1 MDKRFFLALVLTA
14 IVIVG
19 TPFLF
24 PNAKRP
30 PVRAV
35 DSVQVHA
42 TRADSAAPATTG
54 SAASGNQTAATTP
67 IAAPA
72 IARASNDTV
81 SGSSSAAGTVR
92 PETTV
97 VNTRLARYAFSSR
110 GAAPISIVLDSYP
123 SRRPA
128 ARGRAAELVRSNA
141 PLVGYRF
148 AVGGDTIVLDR
159 TPLSV
164 RRTATPSGAP
174 VLAYAGRA
182 AGHGVQLAY
191 TFVPDS
197 FLVHVAA
204 TVAGAPEKGTL
215 LIDLPRGLQSNEA
228 DTLDDINH
236 LGVSYRTSRGDVT
249 SVGFSKLDTGEVRVE
264 PGPLDWV
271 ATRDKYFLVA
281 LRTPPKQPFGALR
294 LAGEPR
300 TGKSARDIAATVA
313 LPLKAGAASFELYA
327 GPQDFARLQ
336 KLGDDLDQVNPYGG
350 WIHGA
355 VQPFVTIVMRALLW
369 MKHTTNLS
377 YGWVLVLFGVLI
389 RLALWPLN
397 QRAMR
402 TSIAMQ
408 RLQPEL
414 QAIQKKHKED
424 PRRQQEVIMKVYKEH
439 GMSPLSPLMG
449 CLPMLLPMPVLYA
462 LYFVFQ
468 NTIEFR
474 GVPFLWL
481 PDLSMRDPYYITPLV
496 MGLSMYVMSWIG
508 LKAAPP
514 NPQAKVMSY
523 MMPVMLTVLFLNLA
537 SGLNLYYAVQNIA
550 ALPQQWLLARE
561 RQKAGPVAVVSAPAA
576 APAVKRRS

>member
-1 MDKRFFLALVLTA
+1 MDKRFFFALLLTA

-24 PNAKRP
+24 PDAHRTPANADSA
-30 PVRAV
+30 RAA
-35 DSVQVHA
+35 A
-42 TRADSAAPATTG
+42 TRADSVTHPAAPVASAPTVADTAAAAPAVTVARDSITTTAVP
-54 SAASGNQTAATTP
+54 AAN
-67 IAAPA
+67 
-72 IARASNDTV
+72 
-81 SGSSSAAGTVR
+81 VR

-97 VNTRLARYAFSSR
+97 VDTRLATYAFSSR
-110 GAAPISIVLDSYP
+110 GATPISVVLDSYP
-123 SRRPA
+123 SRRPMT
-128 ARGRAAELVRSNA
+128 RGAPAELVRPSS
-141 PLVGYRF
+141 PLIGYRF
-148 AVGGDTIVLDR
+148 AVGADTIVLDR
-159 TPLSV
+159 TPLALQRS
-164 RRTATPSGAP
+164 TTPAGAP
-174 VLAYAGRA
+174 VLTYAGRS
-182 AGHGVQLAY
+182 AGHDVRLSY

-197 FLVHVAA
+197 FLIRVSAA
-204 TVAGAPEKGTL
+204 VSGAPAKSTL
-215 LIDLPRGLQSNEA
+215 LIDMPRGLQSNEA
-228 DTLDDINH
+228 DTLDDIHH
-236 LGVSYRTSRGDVT
+236 LGVSFRTSRGDVT

-264 PGPLDWV
+264 QGPIDWV

-281 LRTPPKQPFGALR
+281 FRTPGKESFSGLR

-300 TGKSARDIAATVA
+300 VGKSARDIDATVA
-313 LPLKAGAASFELYA
+313 LPLQAGAATFELYA

-336 KLGDDLDQVNPYGG
+336 RLGNDLDQVNPYGG

-397 QRAMR
+397 QKAMR

-414 QAIQKKHKED
+414 QAIQKKYKED
-424 PRRQQEVIMKVYKEH
+424 PRRQQEVIMKVYKDH

-561 RQKAGPVAVVSAPAA
+561 RQKVAPSTVVSAPVV

>member
-24 PNAKRP
+24 PGSRTRSK
-30 PVRAV
+30 AV
-35 DSVQVHA
+35 DSARVIPSRGDTTSSTAAPAAAQPTAPA
-42 TRADSAAPATTG
+42 TTPAAPATVRE
-54 SAASGNQTAATTP
+54 SGAAT
-67 IAAPA
+67 
-72 IARASNDTV
+72 ASQLP
-81 SGSSSAAGTVR
+81 VR

-97 VNTRLARYAFSSR
+97 VDTRLATYAFSSR
-110 GAAPISIVLDSYP
+110 GGVPISVVLDSYP
-123 SRRPA
+123 SRQPA
-128 ARGRAAELVRSNA
+128 ARHRAAELVRPNSA
-141 PLVGYRF
+141 LMAYRF
-148 AVGGDTIVLDR
+148 AVGSDTIALDR
-159 TPLSV
+159 IPLTLQRSTTP
-164 RRTATPSGAP
+164 TGAP
-174 VLAYAGRA
+174 VLTYTGQS
-182 AGHGVQLAY
+182 AGHDVRLTY

-197 FLVHVAA
+197 FLVRVSS
-204 TVAGAPEKGTL
+204 VVSGAPDKSTL
-215 LIDLPRGLQSNEA
+215 LLDLPRGLQSNEA
-228 DTLDDINH
+228 DTLDDIHH
-236 LGVSYRTSRGDVT
+236 LGVSFRTSRGDVT
-249 SVGFSKLDTGEVRVE
+249 SVGFAKLDTGEVRVE

-281 LRTPPKQPFGALR
+281 FRTPPKQPFAALR
-294 LAGEPR
+294 LRGEPR
-300 TGKSARDIAATVA
+300 VGKSARDIEATAA
-313 LPLKAGAASFELYA
+313 LPLHAGTVTFDLYT

-336 KLGDDLDQVNPYGG
+336 RLGNDLDQVNPYGG

-369 MKHTTNLS
+369 MKHTTQLS

-389 RLALWPLN
+389 RFALWPLN

-414 QAIQKKHKED
+414 QAIQKKYKDD
-424 PRRQQEVIMKVYKEH
+424 PRRQQEVIMKVYKDH

-449 CLPMLLPMPVLYA
+449 CLPMLLPMPILYA

-481 PDLSMRDPYYITPLV
+481 PDLSTRDPFYITPLL

-508 LKAAPP
+508 MKAAPP
-514 NPQAKVMSY
+514 NPQAKMMSY

-561 RQKAGPVAVVSAPAA
+561 RQKGAPIAVVSGPAA
-576 APAVKRRS
+576 SPAVKRRS

>member
-24 PNAKRP
+24 PGSRRTPTKL
-30 PVRAV
+30 V
-35 DSVQVHA
+35 DSTQA
-42 TRADSAAPATTG
+42 IAAQADTSTGSTRATSVAAPVTAARPQASTRDSSALAAPASAPA
-54 SAASGNQTAATTP
+54 SAA
-67 IAAPA
+67 
-72 IARASNDTV
+72 
-81 SGSSSAAGTVR
+81 VR

-97 VNTRLARYAFSSR
+97 VDTRLATYAFSSQ
-110 GAAPISIVLDSYP
+110 GAVPVSVVLDSYP
-123 SRRPA
+123 SRQPSMRH
-128 ARGRAAELVRSNA
+128 RAAELVRPNA
-141 PLVGYRF
+141 ALMSYRF
-148 AVGGDTIVLDR
+148 VAGGDTIALDR
-159 TPLSV
+159 MPLALQRSTTP
-164 RRTATPSGAP
+164 TGAP
-174 VLAYAGRA
+174 VLTYTGQS
-182 AGHGVQLAY
+182 AGHDVRVTY

-197 FLVHVAA
+197 FLVRVSSA
-204 TVAGAPEKGTL
+204 VSGAPDKSVL
-215 LIDLPRGLQSNEA
+215 LLDLPRGLQSNEA
-228 DTLDDINH
+228 DTLDDIRH
-236 LGVSYRTSRGDVT
+236 LGVSFRTSRGDVT
-249 SVGFSKLDTGEVRVE
+249 SVGFAKLDTGEVRTE
-264 PGPLDWV
+264 AGPLNWV

-281 LRTPPKQPFGALR
+281 FRAPPKQPFAGLR
-294 LAGEPR
+294 MKGEPR
-300 TGKSARDIAATVA
+300 VGKSARDIEATAA
-313 LPLKAGAASFELYA
+313 LPLHAGAATFDLYT

-336 KLGDDLDQVNPYGG
+336 RLGNDLDQVNPYGG

-369 MKHTTNLS
+369 MKHTTQLS

-414 QAIQKKHKED
+414 QAIQKKHKDD
-424 PRRQQEVIMKVYKEH
+424 PRRQQEVIMKVYKDH

-481 PDLSMRDPYYITPLV
+481 PDLSTRDPYYITPLL

-508 LKAAPP
+508 MKAAPP
-514 NPQAKVMSY
+514 NPQAKMMSY

-561 RQKAGPVAVVSAPAA
+561 RQKAAPATVVSAPVAS
-576 APAVKRRS
+576 PAVKRRT

>member
-24 PNAKRP
+24 PNTRRT
-30 PVRAV
+30 PVRATDSTLSARAAT
-35 DSVQVHA
+35 DSVA
-42 TRADSAAPATTG
+42 GATTG
-54 SAASGNQTAATTP
+54 VSPAQAQ
-67 IAAPA
+67 AAPPA
-72 IARASNDTV
+72 AAQAQVQASPSRDSATV
-81 SGSSSAAGTVR
+81 ATNAVVR

-97 VNTRLARYAFSSR
+97 VSTRLATYAFSSR
-110 GAAPISIVLDSYP
+110 GAAPVSVVLDSYP

-128 ARGRAAELVRSNA
+128 ARSAVELVRPNS
-141 PLVGYRF
+141 PLLGYRF
-148 AVGGDTIVLDR
+148 AVGGDTIALDR
-159 TPLSV
+159 TPLSLQ
-164 RRTATPSGAP
+164 RSTTATGAP
-174 VLAYAGRA
+174 VLAYSGA
-182 AGHGVQLAY
+182 ARGHDVRLTY

-197 FLVHVAA
+197 FLVRVAT
-204 TVAGAPEKGTL
+204 TVSGAPQNGLL
-215 LIDLPRGLQSNEA
+215 LIDLPRGLRSNEA
-228 DTLDDINH
+228 DTLDDIHH
-236 LGVSYRTSRGDVT
+236 LGVSFRTSRGDVT

-264 PGPLDWV
+264 SGPLDWV

-281 LRTPPKQPFGALR
+281 LRTPPKKPFAALR

-300 TGKSARDIAATVA
+300 VGKSARDIDATVA
-313 LPLKAGAASFELYA
+313 LPLTAGAANFEIYT
-327 GPQDFARLQ
+327 GPQDFTRLQ
-336 KLGDDLDQVNPYGG
+336 RLGNDLDQANPYGG

-414 QAIQKKHKED
+414 QAIQKKYKED

-449 CLPMLLPMPVLYA
+449 CLPMLLPMPILYA

-481 PDLSMRDPYYITPLV
+481 PDLSTRDPYYITPLL
-496 MGLSMYVMSWIG
+496 MGISMYVMSWIG
-508 LKAAPP
+508 MRAAPP

-550 ALPQQWLLARE
+550 ALPQQWLLSRE
-561 RQKAGPVAVVSAPAA
+561 RSKAAPTTVVSTPAA
-576 APAVKRRS
+576 SPAVKRRS

>member
-24 PNAKRP
+24 PDARRTP
-30 PVRAV
+30 PRVA
-35 DSVQVHA
+35 DSVQA
-42 TRADSAAPATTG
+42 TAAHADSLRRANVAAPVAKAPVD
-54 SAASGNQTAATTP
+54 STP
-67 IAAPA
+67 VAIAAAKESVTTVVPA
-72 IARASNDTV
+72 AIP
-81 SGSSSAAGTVR
+81 AGLAR

-97 VNTRLARYAFSSR
+97 VDTRLATYAFSSR
-110 GAAPISIVLDSYP
+110 GAAPISVVLDSYP
-123 SRRPA
+123 SRRPT
-128 ARGRAAELVRSNA
+128 ARGAAAELVRPNA
-141 PLVGYRF
+141 ELVSYRF
-148 AVGGDTIVLDR
+148 AVGADTIDLAR

-164 RRTATPSGAP
+164 QRSTTPTGAP
-174 VLAYAGRA
+174 VLTYTGSQ
-182 AGHGVQLAY
+182 AGHDVRLTY

-197 FLVHVAA
+197 FLVRVS
-204 TVAGAPEKGTL
+204 TVVSGAPAKSAL
-215 LIDLPRGLQSNEA
+215 LLDLPRGLQSNEA
-228 DTLDDINH
+228 DTLDDIHH
-236 LGVSYRTSRGDVT
+236 LGVSFRTSRGDVN
-249 SVGFSKLDTGEVRVE
+249 SVGFAKLDTGEVRIE
-264 PGPLDWV
+264 AGPIDWV

-281 LRTPPKQPFGALR
+281 FRAPPKQSFSGLR
-294 LAGEPR
+294 LVGQPR
-300 TGKSARDIAATVA
+300 TGKAARDIDATVA
-313 LPLKAGAASFELYA
+313 MPLQNGAAAFELYT

-336 KLGDDLDQVNPYGG
+336 RMGNDLDQVNPYGG

-355 VQPFVTIVMRALLW
+355 VQPFVAIVMRALLW

-397 QRAMR
+397 QKAMR

-414 QAIQKKHKED
+414 QAIQKKYKED
-424 PRRQQEVIMKVYKEH
+424 PRRQQEVIMKVYKDH

-481 PDLSMRDPYYITPLV
+481 PDLSMRDPYYITPLL

-508 LKAAPP
+508 MKAAPP
-514 NPQAKVMSY
+514 NPQAKMMSY

-561 RQKAGPVAVVSAPAA
+561 RQKNGPMTVVSTPVA

>member
-24 PNAKRP
+24 PGARSRSR
-30 PVRAV
+30 VV
-35 DSVQVHA
+35 DSARVIPTRGDSTHAAGAATQTPSVATQPAAA
-42 TRADSAAPATTG
+42 TRQVVARDSGALVAAQGAPVAT
-54 SAASGNQTAATTP
+54 
-67 IAAPA
+67 
-72 IARASNDTV
+72 
-81 SGSSSAAGTVR
+81 R

-97 VNTRLARYAFSSR
+97 VDTRLATYAFSSH
-110 GAAPISIVLDSYP
+110 GGVPVSVVLDSYP
-123 SRRPA
+123 SRQPSA
-128 ARGRAAELVRSNA
+128 HHRAAELVRSNSA
-141 PLVGYRF
+141 LMRYRF
-148 AVGGDTIVLDR
+148 AVGGDTIALDR
-159 TPLSV
+159 TPLALERS
-164 RRTATPSGAP
+164 TTPAGAP
-174 VLAYAGRA
+174 VLTYTGQS
-182 AGHGVQLAY
+182 AGHDVRLTY

-197 FLVHVAA
+197 FLVRVSSE
-204 TVAGAPEKGTL
+204 VSGAPDKGML
-215 LIDLPRGLQSNEA
+215 LLDLPRGLQSNEA
-228 DTLDDINH
+228 DTLDDIRH
-236 LGVSYRTSRGDVT
+236 LGVSFRTSRGDVT
-249 SVGFSKLDTGEVRVE
+249 SLAFAKLDTGEVRVE
-264 PGPLDWV
+264 TGPLDWV

-281 LRTPPKQPFGALR
+281 FRTPPKQPFAALR
-294 LAGEPR
+294 LKGEPR
-300 TGKSARDIAATVA
+300 VGKSARDIEATAA
-313 LPLKAGAASFELYA
+313 LPLHAGAATFDLYT

-336 KLGDDLDQVNPYGG
+336 RLGNDLDQVNPYGG

-369 MKHTTNLS
+369 MKHTTQLS

-414 QAIQKKHKED
+414 QAIQKKHKDD
-424 PRRQQEVIMKVYKEH
+424 PRRQQEVIMKVYKDH

-481 PDLSMRDPYYITPLV
+481 PDLSTRDPFYITPLL

-508 LKAAPP
+508 MKAAPP
-514 NPQAKVMSY
+514 NPQAKMMSY

-561 RQKAGPVAVVSAPAA
+561 RQKAAPATVVSGPVAS
-576 APAVKRRS
+576 PAVKRRT

>member
-24 PNAKRP
+24 PDARRTP
-30 PVRAV
+30 PRVA
-35 DSVQVHA
+35 DSSQPAA
-42 TRADSAAPATTG
+42 TRADSLARSAPRAPSTLTDV
-54 SAASGNQTAATTP
+54 AVP
-67 IAAPA
+67 PPA
-72 IARASNDTV
+72 IVAKDSARTATRTP
-81 SGSSSAAGTVR
+81 AAGVR

-97 VNTRLARYAFSSR
+97 VNTRLATYTFSSR
-110 GAAPISIVLDSYP
+110 GATPVSVVLDSYP
-123 SRRPA
+123 SRRPTV
-128 ARGRAAELVRSNA
+128 RGAAAELVRPNS
-141 PLVGYRF
+141 PLLGYRF
-148 AVGGDTIVLDR
+148 VVGTDTIDLNE
-159 TPLSV
+159 TPLALQRSS
-164 RRTATPSGAP
+164 TPAGAP
-174 VLAYAGRA
+174 VLEYTGGRAGRN
-182 AGHGVQLAY
+182 VRLTY

-197 FLVHVAA
+197 FLVRVGAA
-204 TVAGAPEKGTL
+204 VSGAPAKSTL

-228 DTLDDINH
+228 DTLDDIHH

-249 SVGFSKLDTGEVRVE
+249 SVGFSKLDTNEVRVE
-264 PGPLDWV
+264 SAPLDWV

-281 LRTPPKQPFGALR
+281 LRTPPRQSFSGLR
-294 LAGEPR
+294 LEGEPR
-300 TGKSARDIAATVA
+300 VGKSARDIDATVA
-313 LPLKAGAASFELYA
+313 LPLQAGAAAFELYA

-336 KLGDDLDQVNPYGG
+336 RLGNDLDQVNPYGG

-377 YGWVLVLFGVLI
+377 YGWVLVLFGVLV

-397 QRAMR
+397 QKAMR

-414 QAIQKKHKED
+414 QAIQKKYKED
-424 PRRQQEVIMKVYKEH
+424 PRRQQEVIMKVYKDH

-481 PDLSMRDPYYITPLV
+481 PDLSMRDPYYITPLL
-496 MGLSMYVMSWIG
+496 MGLSMYVMSWIS
-508 LKAAPP
+508 LRAAPP

-561 RQKAGPVAVVSAPAA
+561 RQKVAPAAVVSAPIA

>member
-24 PNAKRP
+24 PDARRTP
-30 PVRAV
+30 PRVADSAQAIAARA
-35 DSVQVHA
+35 DSVTRTNAAAQPA
-42 TRADSAAPATTG
+42 KARADSAPVAV
-54 SAASGNQTAATTP
+54 TAAKESVTTATP
-67 IAAPA
+67 TAP
-72 IARASNDTV
+72 
-81 SGSSSAAGTVR
+81 VR

-97 VNTRLARYAFSSR
+97 VNTRLATYAFSSR
-110 GAAPISIVLDSYP
+110 GAAPVSVVLDSYP
-123 SRRPA
+123 SRRPTT
-128 ARGRAAELVRSNA
+128 RGAAELVRPNS

-148 AVGGDTIVLDR
+148 AVGADTIDLDR
-159 TPLSV
+159 ATLSLQRSTTP
-164 RRTATPSGAP
+164 AGAP
-174 VLAYAGRA
+174 VLTYAGSQ
-182 AGHGVQLAY
+182 AGHDVQLTY

-197 FLVHVAA
+197 FLVRVSAA
-204 TVAGAPEKGTL
+204 VRGAPAKSAL
-215 LIDLPRGLQSNEA
+215 LLDLPRGLQSNEA
-228 DTLDDINH
+228 DTLDDIHH
-236 LGVSYRTSRGDVT
+236 LGVSYRTSRGDVS
-249 SVGFSKLDTGEVRVE
+249 SVGFAKLDTGEVRVE

-281 LRTPPKQPFGALR
+281 FRAPPKQSFSALR
-294 LAGEPR
+294 LVGQPR
-300 TGKSARDIAATVA
+300 TGKAARDIDATVA
-313 LPLKAGAASFELYA
+313 MPLQNGAASFELYT

-336 KLGDDLDQVNPYGG
+336 RLGNDLDQVNPYGG

-355 VQPFVTIVMRALLW
+355 VQPFVAIVMRALLW

-414 QAIQKKHKED
+414 QAIQKKYKED
-424 PRRQQEVIMKVYKEH
+424 PRRQQEVIMKVYKDH

-481 PDLSMRDPYYITPLV
+481 PDLSMRDPYYITPLL

-508 LKAAPP
+508 MKAAPP
-514 NPQAKVMSY
+514 NPQAKMMSY

-561 RQKAGPVAVVSAPAA
+561 RQKSAPVTVVSTPAA
-576 APAVKRRS
+576 VPAVKRRS

>member
-24 PNAKRP
+24 PDARRTP
-30 PVRAV
+30 PRVA
-35 DSVQVHA
+35 DSAHLAA
-42 TRADSAAPATTG
+42 TRADSVARAATPVTSTPAGVPAATAAPATIARD
-54 SAASGNQTAATTP
+54 SVAATTSMP
-67 IAAPA
+67 V
-72 IARASNDTV
+72 AS
-81 SGSSSAAGTVR
+81 VR

-97 VNTRLARYAFSSR
+97 VDTRLATYAFSSR
-110 GAAPISIVLDSYP
+110 GATPISIVLDSYP
-123 SRRPA
+123 SRRPT
-128 ARGRAAELVRSNA
+128 ARGASAELVRPNSQ
-141 PLVGYRF
+141 LVGYRF
-148 AVGGDTIVLDR
+148 AIGADTIDLNTTSLVLQR
-159 TPLSV
+159 ATTP
-164 RRTATPSGAP
+164 AGAP
-174 VLAYAGRA
+174 VLEYTGSS
-182 AGHGVQLAY
+182 AGHGVRLTY

-197 FLVHVAA
+197 FLVRVAA
-204 TVAGAPEKGTL
+204 AVSGAPAKSAL

-228 DTLDDINH
+228 DTLDDIHH

-264 PGPLDWV
+264 SVPLDWV

-281 LRTPPKQPFGALR
+281 FRTPPKEPFSALR
-294 LAGEPR
+294 LEGQPR
-300 TGKSARDIAATVA
+300 AGKSARDIDATVA
-313 LPLKAGAASFELYA
+313 LPLQAGAAAFELYA

-336 KLGDDLDQVNPYGG
+336 RLGNDLDQVNPYGG

-377 YGWVLVLFGVLI
+377 YGWVLVLFGVVI

-414 QAIQKKHKED
+414 QAIQKKYKED
-424 PRRQQEVIMKVYKEH
+424 PRRQQEVIMKVYKDH

-508 LKAAPP
+508 LRAAPP

-561 RQKAGPVAVVSAPAA
+561 RQKVGSAAVVSAPVA

>member
-1 MDKRFFLALVLTA
+1 MDKRFFLALLLTA

-24 PNAKRP
+24 PDAHRTP
-30 PVRAV
+30 SSA
-35 DSVQVHA
+35 DSAQVAA
-42 TRADSAAPATTG
+42 TRADSVAHPAAPVASTPSVADTIAAAPA
-54 SAASGNQTAATTP
+54 AAVAKESITSV
-67 IAAPA
+67 APA
-72 IARASNDTV
+72 A
-81 SGSSSAAGTVR
+81 TVR

-97 VNTRLARYAFSSR
+97 VDTRLATYAFSSR
-110 GAAPISIVLDSYP
+110 GATPISVVLDSYP
-123 SRRPA
+123 SRRPM
-128 ARGRAAELVRSNA
+128 ARGASAELVRPGS
-141 PLVGYRF
+141 PLIGYRF
-148 AVGGDTIVLDR
+148 AVGADTIDLDQ
-159 TPLSV
+159 TPLAVQRS
-164 RRTATPSGAP
+164 TTPAGAP
-174 VLAYAGRA
+174 VLTYAGSG
-182 AGHGVQLAY
+182 AGHAVRLSY

-197 FLVHVAA
+197 FLIRVSAA
-204 TVAGAPEKGTL
+204 VSGAPAKSTL
-215 LIDLPRGLQSNEA
+215 LIDMPRGLQSNEA
-228 DTLDDINH
+228 DTLDDIHH
-236 LGVSYRTSRGDVT
+236 LGVSFRTSRGDVT

-264 PGPLDWV
+264 QGPLDWV

-281 LRTPPKQPFGALR
+281 FRTPGKESFSGLR
-294 LAGEPR
+294 LVGEPR
-300 TGKSARDIAATVA
+300 LGKSARDIDATAA
-313 LPLKAGAASFELYA
+313 LPLQAGVARFELYA

-336 KLGDDLDQVNPYGG
+336 RLGNDLDQVNPYGG

-397 QRAMR
+397 QKAMR

-414 QAIQKKHKED
+414 QAIQKKYKED
-424 PRRQQEVIMKVYKEH
+424 PRRQQEVIMKVYKDH
-439 GMSPLSPLMG
+439 GMSTLSPLMG

-561 RQKAGPVAVVSAPAA
+561 RQKVTPSAVVSAPVV

>member
-1 MDKRFFLALVLTA
+1 
-14 IVIVG
+14 
-19 TPFLF
+19 
-24 PNAKRP
+24 
-30 PVRAV
+30 
-35 DSVQVHA
+35 
-42 TRADSAAPATTG
+42 
-54 SAASGNQTAATTP
+54 
-67 IAAPA
+67 
-72 IARASNDTV
+72 
-81 SGSSSAAGTVR
+81 VR
-92 PETTV
+92 P
-97 VNTRLARYAFSSR
+97 NS
-110 GAAPISIVLDSYP
+110 
-123 SRRPA
+123 
-128 ARGRAAELVRSNA
+128 

-148 AVGGDTIVLDR
+148 VVGTDTIDLDR
-159 TPLSV
+159 TTLAV
-164 RRTATPSGAP
+164 QRTTTPAGAP
-174 VLAYAGRA
+174 VLHYTTSA
-182 AGHGVQLAY
+182 AGHDVQLSY

-197 FLVHVAA
+197 FLVRVAA
-204 TVAGAPEKGTL
+204 AVRGAPAKSML

-228 DTLDDINH
+228 DTLDDIHH

-249 SVGFSKLDTGEVRVE
+249 SVGFAKLDTGEVRVE

-281 LRTPPKQPFGALR
+281 FRTPPKQPFSALR
-294 LAGEPR
+294 LVGEPR
-300 TGKSARDIAATVA
+300 VGKSARDIDATVA
-313 LPLKAGAASFELYA
+313 LPLQAGAATFEMYA

-336 KLGDDLDQVNPYGG
+336 RLGNDLDQVNPYGG

-397 QRAMR
+397 QKAMR

-414 QAIQKKHKED
+414 QAIQKKYKED
-424 PRRQQEVIMKVYKEH
+424 PRRQQEVIMKVYKDH

-481 PDLSMRDPYYITPLV
+481 PDLSMRDPYYITPLL

-508 LKAAPP
+508 LRAAPP

-561 RQKAGPVAVVSAPAA
+561 RQKVAPATVVAAPVA

>member
-19 TPFLF
+19 TPFVF
-24 PNAKRP
+24 PGSRRA
-30 PVRAV
+30 PVRSV
-35 DSVQVHA
+35 DSAQVHA
-42 TRADSAAPATTG
+42 TRADSVARTVDTAAVTGVARMTPAPAAIVATD
-54 SAASGNQTAATTP
+54 SVATTT
-67 IAAPA
+67 ATAPA
-72 IARASNDTV
+72 AIT
-81 SGSSSAAGTVR
+81 R

-97 VNTRLARYAFSSR
+97 VNTRLATYAFSSR

-123 SRRPA
+123 SRRPTG
-128 ARGRAAELVRSNA
+128 RGRSAELVRPNSA
-141 PLVGYRF
+141 LMSYRF
-148 AVGGDTIVLDR
+148 AVGSDTIALDQ
-159 TPLSV
+159 TPLSLQRSV
-164 RRTATPSGAP
+164 TSTGAP
-174 VLAYAGRA
+174 ALTYTGRA
-182 AGHGVQLAY
+182 AGHDLRLTYA
-191 TFVPDS
+191 FVPDS
-197 FLVHVAA
+197 FLVRVSAA
-204 TVAGAPEKGTL
+204 ASGAPARSTL
-215 LIDLPRGLQSNEA
+215 LIALPRGLQSNEA
-228 DTLDDINH
+228 DTLDDVNH
-236 LGVSYRTSRGDVT
+236 LGVSFRTSRGDVT
-249 SVGFSKLDTGEVRVE
+249 SVGFSKLDTGEVRIE

-281 LRTPPKQPFGALR
+281 FRTPPKQPFAALR
-294 LAGEPR
+294 LEGEPR
-300 TGKSARDIAATVA
+300 TGKSARDIDATVA
-313 LPLKAGAASFELYA
+313 LPLQTGAATFEIYA

-336 KLGDDLDQVNPYGG
+336 KLGSDLDQVNPYGG

-369 MKHTTNLS
+369 MKHTTNFS

-414 QAIQKKHKED
+414 QAIQKKYKED
-424 PRRQQEVIMKVYKEH
+424 PRKQQEVIMKVYKEH

-561 RQKAGPVAVVSAPAA
+561 RQKVAPAA
-576 APAVKRRS
+576 AVSIPAATPAVKRRS

>member
-24 PNAKRP
+24 PSTKRA

-35 DSVQVHA
+35 DSAQVHA
-42 TRADSAAPATTG
+42 ARTDSAATP
-54 SAASGNQTAATTP
+54 AASAVAQPSPAA
-67 IAAPA
+67 AAPA
-72 IARASNDTV
+72 VSALKDTAA
-81 SGSSSAAGTVR
+81 GSSTPNGSAVR
-92 PETTV
+92 AETTV
-97 VNTRLARYAFSSR
+97 VNTRLATYAFSSR

-128 ARGRAAELVRSNA
+128 SRGRAAELVRSSS
-141 PLVGYRF
+141 PLLGYRF
-148 AVGGDTIVLDR
+148 AVGGDTIALDR
-159 TPLSV
+159 TPLSTQ
-164 RRTATPSGAP
+164 RSTAPSGAP
-174 VLAYAGRA
+174 VLAYTGSA
-182 AGHGVQLAY
+182 AGHDVRLAY
-191 TFVPDS
+191 AFVPDS
-197 FLVHVAA
+197 FLIRVSAA
-204 TVAGAPEKGTL
+204 VSGAPASGTL

-236 LGVSYRTSRGDVT
+236 LGVSFRTSRGDVT
-249 SVGFSKLDTGEVRVE
+249 SVGFSKLDTGEVRTE
-264 PGPLDWV
+264 SGPIDWV

-294 LAGEPR
+294 LVGEPR
-300 TGKSARDIAATVA
+300 VGKSARDIGATVA
-313 LPLKAGAASFELYA
+313 LPLTAGAATFEVYA

-336 KLGDDLDQVNPYGG
+336 KLGNDLDQVNPYGG

-414 QAIQKKHKED
+414 QAIQKKYKED

-561 RQKAGPVAVVSAPAA
+561 RQKAAPVAVVSTPAA
-576 APAVKRRS
+576 TPAVKRRS

>member
-24 PNAKRP
+24 PNVRRTPARTDSAQLAAAHADTVTRAAATP
-30 PVRAV
+30 PATSVAATPAVAPVRN
-35 DSVQVHA
+35 DSVASTSV
-42 TRADSAAPATTG
+42 APA
-54 SAASGNQTAATTP
+54 A
-67 IAAPA
+67 
-72 IARASNDTV
+72 
-81 SGSSSAAGTVR
+81 R

-97 VNTRLARYAFSSR
+97 VDTRLATYAFSSR
-110 GAAPISIVLDSYP
+110 GAAPISVVLDSYP
-123 SRRPA
+123 SRRPT
-128 ARGRAAELVRSNA
+128 ARGTAAELVRPNA
-141 PLVGYRF
+141 ALIGYRF
-148 AVGGDTIVLDR
+148 VVGTDTITLDR
-159 TPLSV
+159 TPLSLQQSV
-164 RRTATPSGAP
+164 TTAGAP
-174 VLAYAGRA
+174 VLTYAGA
-182 AGHGVQLAY
+182 SAGHDVRVTY

-197 FLVHVAA
+197 FLVRVSAA
-204 TVAGAPEKGTL
+204 VSGAPAKSTL

-228 DTLDDINH
+228 DTLDDIHH
-236 LGVSYRTSRGDVT
+236 LGMSFRTSRGDVT
-249 SVGFSKLDTGEVRVE
+249 SVGFAKLDTGEVRVE
-264 PGPLDWV
+264 PGPLNWV

-281 LRTPPKQPFGALR
+281 LRTPPKQPFSALR
-294 LAGEPR
+294 LAGQPR
-300 TGKSARDIAATVA
+300 EGKSARDIGAAVA
-313 LPLKAGAASFELYA
+313 LPLQAGAATFEIYA

-336 KLGDDLDQVNPYGG
+336 RLGTDLDQVNPYGG

-355 VQPFVTIVMRALLW
+355 VQPFVSIVMRALLW

-397 QRAMR
+397 QKALR
-402 TSIAMQ
+402 TSISMQ

-414 QAIQKKHKED
+414 QAIQKKYKED
-424 PRRQQEVIMKVYKEH
+424 PRRQQEVIMKVYKDH

-449 CLPMLLPMPVLYA
+449 CLPMLLPMPILYA

-481 PDLSMRDPYYITPLV
+481 PDLSTRDPFYITPLL

-508 LKAAPP
+508 LRAAPP

-561 RQKAGPVAVVSAPAA
+561 RQKVVPAAVVSTPAA

>member
-24 PNAKRP
+24 PSTR
-30 PVRAV
+30 RA
-35 DSVQVHA
+35 A
-42 TRADSAAPATTG
+42 NRGADSAQVIATRTDTTRRAAAAPVPTPAPVSSVQPAPRDSVG
-54 SAASGNQTAATTP
+54 ATAA
-67 IAAPA
+67 A
-72 IARASNDTV
+72 V
-81 SGSSSAAGTVR
+81 VR
-92 PETTV
+92 PETTIV
-97 VNTRLARYAFSSR
+97 DTHLATYAFSTR
-110 GAAPISIVLDSYP
+110 GGAPVSVVLDSYP
-123 SRRPA
+123 SRRPGT
-128 ARGRAAELVRSNA
+128 RRAAELVRPNSA
-141 PLVGYRF
+141 LVSYRL
-148 AVGGDTIVLDR
+148 AIGADTIALDR
-159 TPLSV
+159 TPLILQRS
-164 RRTATPSGAP
+164 TSATGAP
-174 VLAYAGRA
+174 VLTYTGQA
-182 AGHGVQLAY
+182 AGHDMRLTY

-197 FLVHVAA
+197 FLVRVSA
-204 TVAGAPEKGTL
+204 TVSRAPDRSTL
-215 LIDLPRGLQSNEA
+215 LLDLPRGLQSNEA
-228 DTLDDINH
+228 DTLDDIRH

-249 SVGFSKLDTGEVRVE
+249 SVGFAKLDTGEVRVE
-264 PGPLDWV
+264 PGPLDWI

-281 LRTPPKQPFGALR
+281 FRVPPKQPFAALR
-294 LAGEPR
+294 LQGQPR
-300 TGKSARDIAATVA
+300 VGKSARDLATTAA
-313 LPLKAGAASFELYA
+313 LPLRAGTATFDLYT
-327 GPQDFARLQ
+327 GPQDFVRLQ
-336 KLGDDLDQVNPYGG
+336 RLGNDLDQVNPYGG

-355 VQPFVTIVMRALLW
+355 VQPFVAIVMRALLW
-369 MKHTTNLS
+369 MKHTTQLS

-414 QAIQKKHKED
+414 QAIQKKYKDD
-424 PRRQQEVIMKVYKEH
+424 PPRQQEVIMKVYKDH

-481 PDLSMRDPYYITPLV
+481 PDLSVHDPYYITPLL

-508 LKAAPP
+508 MKAAPP
-514 NPQAKVMSY
+514 NPQAKMMSF

-537 SGLNLYYAVQNIA
+537 SGLNLYYAVQNLA

-561 RQKAGPVAVVSAPAA
+561 RQKSAPVAVVSTPVASPAI
-576 APAVKRRS
+576 KRRS

>member
-1 MDKRFFLALVLTA
+1 MFMDKRFFLALVLTA

-24 PNAKRP
+24 PDARRTP
-30 PVRAV
+30 PRAT
-35 DSVQVHA
+35 DSAQLA
-42 TRADSAAPATTG
+42 ASRADSVAH
-54 SAASGNQTAATTP
+54 ATTP
-67 IAAPA
+67 VVSAPTTVAVPAAPLVKDSV
-72 IARASNDTV
+72 RA
-81 SGSSSAAGTVR
+81 AAPTPAAVAR

-97 VNTRLARYAFSSR
+97 VDTRLATYAFSSR
-110 GAAPISIVLDSYP
+110 GATPISVVLDSYP
-123 SRRPA
+123 SRRPT
-128 ARGRAAELVRSNA
+128 ARGASAELVRPNS
-141 PLVGYRF
+141 PLFGYRF
-148 AVGGDTIVLDR
+148 VVGADTIDLNK
-159 TPLSV
+159 TPLSLQ
-164 RRTATPSGAP
+164 RITTPAGAP
-174 VLAYAGRA
+174 MLEYTGSSV
-182 AGHGVQLAY
+182 GHNVRLSY

-197 FLVHVAA
+197 FLVRVSA
-204 TVAGAPEKGTL
+204 TVSGAPAKSTL
-215 LIDLPRGLQSNEA
+215 LIDMPRGLQSNEA
-228 DTLDDINH
+228 DTLDDIHH

-264 PGPLDWV
+264 STPLDWV

-281 LRTPPKQPFGALR
+281 LRTPPKQSFSGLR
-294 LAGEPR
+294 LEGEPR
-300 TGKSARDIAATVA
+300 VGKSARDIDATVA
-313 LPLKAGAASFELYA
+313 LPLQAGAAAFELYA

-336 KLGDDLDQVNPYGG
+336 RLGNDLDQVNPYGG

-397 QRAMR
+397 QKAMR

-414 QAIQKKHKED
+414 QAIQKKYKED
-424 PRRQQEVIMKVYKEH
+424 PRRQQEVIMKVYKDH

-481 PDLSMRDPYYITPLV
+481 PDLSMRDPYYITPLL

-508 LKAAPP
+508 LRAAPP

-561 RQKAGPVAVVSAPAA
+561 RQKVAPAAVVSAPAA